1 MSTHTAFQSMPAE
14 QVQSNLL
21 SLLGQVAAN
30 TGRVEIVDPTGQCDC
45 VLVSKKEL
53 QGLERAL
60 ELLSRTEEV
69 KLLSE
74 RIAEYAAMDSTL
86 SASA

>member
-30 TGRVEIVDPTGQCDC
+30 TGRVEIVDPAGQCDC

-69 KLLSE
+69 KMLSE
-74 RIAEYAAMDSTL
+74 RIAEYAAIDSTL
-86 SASA
+86 SVGA